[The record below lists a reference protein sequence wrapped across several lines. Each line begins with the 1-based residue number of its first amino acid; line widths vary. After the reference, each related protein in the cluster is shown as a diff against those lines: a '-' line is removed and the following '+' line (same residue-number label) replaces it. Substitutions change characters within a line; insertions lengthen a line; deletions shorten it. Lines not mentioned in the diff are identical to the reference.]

1 MSAPDPTYRA
11 ALEAGASLYLTAKP
25 CKRGHLSP
33 RYVSNRGCVA
43 CGVGQ
48 RERSRRELVTITF
61 AVQTPEQAERLK
73 GFHLTLRITGAL
85 AAEQQFERELV
96 LRRIPK
102 PDEPHHVTDEFK
114 RLIK

>member
-11 ALEAGASLYLTAKP
+11 ALEAGASLYMTAKP
-25 CKRGHLSP
+25 CRHGHVSP

-43 CGVGQ
+43 CGVRQ
-48 RERSRRELVTITF
+48 RERSRRELVTVTF

-73 GFHLTLRITGAL
+73 GFHMTLQITSAL
-85 AAEQQFERELV
+85 ADEQRFERELI
-96 LRRIPK
+96 LRRVPM